1 MTIYSFSNYLYLFK
15 SLGTPK
21 ASIRLS
27 RSNKIKRNKQ
37 QQPIYMFCLQARER
51 KGRSILL
58 PFYLSSL
65 QFNGAAF
72 KKCKQPFF
80 ICDLTRNENV

>member
-1 MTIYSFSNYLYLFK
+1 
-15 SLGTPK
+15 
-21 ASIRLS
+21 
-27 RSNKIKRNKQ
+27 
-37 QQPIYMFCLQARER
+37 MFCLQARER

-80 ICDLTRNENV
+80 ICDLTRNENNNKCPMCLRNADETPFDRS